1 MFWSI
6 IQTCLPIKRAMF
18 LFKLLIPLFALG
30 LVPLN
35 YACEQKIRISAA
47 KDWPPY
53 SYINNGGFSGLDID
67 IIEMIL
73 SDINLCW
80 EYVSFP
86 SSSRAF
92 QEFKKDNIDLI
103 FAASYTSPRRG
114 FSEFSVAYRTEFM
127 QLFSH
132 QDFILADT
140 METGKTKVIPEFLEK
155 SITAINRGSVYGAP
169 FSKFKAQCPDC
180 VVEMNASIAR
190 FRLLKYKRVNFVI
203 EDLLTGAYLIKNS
216 KEIEGHVKATRF
228 NVRKDPVHYM
238 LRPGMFSESK
248 LQAFNLAI
256 IKNKQNI
263 KKITDKYYQALDVAK
278 PAI

>member
-1 MFWSI
+1 MFRYI

-30 LVPLN
+30 LVPLS

-92 QEFKKDNIDLI
+92 QEFKKTTLTLYLQPVI
-103 FAASYTSPRRG
+103 PRRAGG
-114 FSEFSVAYRTEFM
+114 F
-127 QLFSH
+127 
-132 QDFILADT
+132 
-140 METGKTKVIPEFLEK
+140 P
-155 SITAINRGSVYGAP
+155 
-169 FSKFKAQCPDC
+169 
-180 VVEMNASIAR
+180 
-190 FRLLKYKRVNFVI
+190 
-203 EDLLTGAYLIKNS
+203 
-216 KEIEGHVKATRF
+216 
-228 NVRKDPVHYM
+228 
-238 LRPGMFSESK
+238 
-248 LQAFNLAI
+248 NLASLI
-256 IKNKQNI
+256 EQSSCSCSHTKTLSSQTQWRQIKPKLFLNF
-263 KKITDKYYQALDVAK
+263 
-278 PAI
+278 